1 LGNFIG
7 EFLILMGS
15 YAKFP
20 VFTILAAV
28 SLVFAGLYG
37 LILIHKAL
45 FGVPNE
51 EQKQHYSH
59 PLKDLNAREMVILLI
74 CALGLVWLG
83 LYPQTFL
90 DVSNSSMAW
99 LANSYIPVQEVVDV
113 TQQVS
118 TQLENVEIQ

>member
-1 LGNFIG
+1 
-7 EFLILMGS
+7 
-15 YAKFP
+15 
-20 VFTILAAV
+20 
-28 SLVFAGLYG
+28 
-37 LILIHKAL
+37 
-45 FGVPNE
+45 
-51 EQKQHYSH
+51 
-59 PLKDLNAREMVILLI
+59 MVILLI